1 MEFKKIIIILTVTII
16 AIFGLMSGV
25 SYAWYAYSNAETN
38 INGTTIKETPTVI
51 FTQTE
56 FISSTTTMPIYDED
70 RYTYANKNSF
80 NITFNENLKKYQI
93 GLEIML
99 TNINMASELK
109 ISNYKY
115 ELVQNNKVVA
125 KGDFSTLGDSA
136 SLIVL
141 PTTIIKPTTYPETY
155 NYELYIWLSEDNTDQ
170 NYLMNKGFNAK
181 IKVNSALKR
190 K

>member
-1 MEFKKIIIILTVTII
+1 
-16 AIFGLMSGV
+16 
-25 SYAWYAYSNAETN
+25 
-38 INGTTIKETPTVI
+38 
-51 FTQTE
+51 
-56 FISSTTTMPIYDED
+56 
-70 RYTYANKNSF
+70 
-80 NITFNENLKKYQI
+80 
-93 GLEIML
+93 ML

-109 ISNYKY
+109 IPNYKY

>member
-109 ISNYKY
+109 IPNYKY

-155 NYELYIWLSEDNTDQ
+155 NYELYIWLNEDNTDQ